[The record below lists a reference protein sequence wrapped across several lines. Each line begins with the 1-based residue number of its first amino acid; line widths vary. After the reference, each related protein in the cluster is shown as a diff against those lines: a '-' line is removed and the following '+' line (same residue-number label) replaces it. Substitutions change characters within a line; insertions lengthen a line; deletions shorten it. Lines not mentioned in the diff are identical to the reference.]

1 MNVLFNNR
9 YKNGAFWGTVI
20 GTSLGIIITSKMTPL
35 NKKKMMRTARKV
47 RTNLRDGMNSLWD

>member
-1 MNVLFNNR
+1 MFNNR

-47 RTNLRDGMNSLWD
+47 RTNLRDGMNSFWD